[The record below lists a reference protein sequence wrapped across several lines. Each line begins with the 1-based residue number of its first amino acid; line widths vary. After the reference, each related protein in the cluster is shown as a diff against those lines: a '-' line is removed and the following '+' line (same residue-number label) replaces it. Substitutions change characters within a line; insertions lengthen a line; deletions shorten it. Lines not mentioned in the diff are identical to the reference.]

1 MIVIPASPVLVP
13 VGHHERMNRVLRPLA
28 RVVRGLVWIANSPR
42 ALVASYFALIVV
54 TGTLYS
60 LFEGKTV
67 GDSVWWAVVT
77 ASTVGYGD
85 TYPLTVPGR
94 VIAGVLISVMVL
106 LVIPLITAHF
116 ASKLIVDAD
125 AFRHEEQEEIK
136 RNLREIRTLAEA
148 IAAERGVAA
157 EIPASRRLTG
167 RGSADPSEAPADR

>member
-1 MIVIPASPVLVP
+1 
-13 VGHHERMNRVLRPLA
+13 MNPVLRPVA

-42 ALVASYFALIVV
+42 ALVVSYFALIVV
-54 TGTLYS
+54 SGTLYS
-60 LFEGKTV
+60 VFEGKTV

-94 VIAGVLISVMVL
+94 FIAGFLISVMVL

-136 RNLREIRTLAEA
+136 RNLREIRALAEA
-148 IAAERGVAA
+148 IAAERGVAV
-157 EIPASRRLTG
+157 ETPARRGVTG
-167 RGSADPSEAPADR
+167 RGSAGPPWAPADR